1 MGFVLIYL
9 SSAALLESVSIY
21 LLPGVV
27 IRTLLRSQF
36 GFFLLLL
43 GIPSG
48 LYMLGWRGIDFFFWA
63 LSPRLLVVDAQ
74 GLRSGK
80 ASLLWK
86 DLQSVVRN
94 HDQDRMDFRHSH
106 GKYRLRMHLWSDA
119 DHLEEHVTER
129 VISTLLPRVH
139 RQVVAGEEVP
149 FGPLTLS
156 EDGLALKRKLFQW
169 EDIDSI
175 RFQDSDDSGVASR
188 TLFLTANGRVHK
200 IDEEKIVNAPVLL
213 AYLSARLES

>member
-1 MGFVLIYL
+1 MGLVLIYL
-9 SSAALLESVSIY
+9 STAALMESLSIY
-21 LLPGVV
+21 LVPEAVL
-27 IRTLLRSQF
+27 RALLRSQF

-80 ASLLWK
+80 VSLLWK
-86 DLQSVVRN
+86 DLKSVVRN
-94 HDQDRMDFRHSH
+94 HDQDRMDIRHGH
-106 GKYRLRMHLWSDA
+106 GKYRLRMHLWSDG
-119 DHLEEHVTER
+119 DHLEAHVTER
-129 VISTLLPRVH
+129 IISTLLPRVH
-139 RQVVAGEEVP
+139 RQVAAGEEVP

-156 EDGLALKRKLFQW
+156 EDGLAYKRKLFQW
-169 EDIDSI
+169 DDIDSL
-175 RFQDSDDSGVASR
+175 RFQDSDDSGLASR
-188 TLFLTANGRVHK
+188 TLFLTANGRLHK

-213 AYLSARLES
+213 AYLAARLEG

>member
-1 MGFVLIYL
+1 MGLILIYL
-9 SSAALLESVSIY
+9 SSAALLESLSIY
-21 LLPGVV
+21 LLPHAVL
-27 IRTLLRSQF
+27 RALLRSQF

-48 LYMLGWRGIDFFFWA
+48 LYMLGWRGIDFFLWA

-80 ASLLWK
+80 TAFSWR
-86 DLQSVVRN
+86 DLQSVVRR
-94 HDQDRMDFRHSH
+94 HDQDRMDLRHRH

-139 RQVVAGEEVP
+139 KQVVAGEEVA

-156 EDGLALKRKLFQW
+156 EDGVALKRKLFQW
-169 EDIDSI
+169 DDIDSI
-175 RFQDSDDSGVASR
+175 RLQDSDDSGLASR
-188 TLFLTANGRVHK
+188 TLFLTANGRLHK
-200 IDEEKIVNAPVLL
+200 VDEEKIVNAPVLL